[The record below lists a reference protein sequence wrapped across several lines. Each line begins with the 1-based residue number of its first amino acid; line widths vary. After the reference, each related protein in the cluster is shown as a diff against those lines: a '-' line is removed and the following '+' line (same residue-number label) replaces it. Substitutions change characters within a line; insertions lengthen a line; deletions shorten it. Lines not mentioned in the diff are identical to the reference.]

1 MARAKFKPS
10 KLTLFVS
17 LLLTGF
23 ILLLIPQNVTSKLN
37 FAFIDIFSF
46 FLNIG
51 SSATTSHQNSQRDST
66 DFVTRHEHNKLQV
79 AYKNL
84 QAEVLE
90 QKRRIEELGRVR
102 MTEPDPATG
111 LVLANIVNRRKNE
124 FIINRGSTDKLKKG
138 QYVLGDNAVI
148 GCIEQVSTD
157 ISTIRLITS
166 SACKLHIK
174 VSAPDVNSYFNGT
187 IQGDD
192 KDGAKILNVP
202 KKYKIREGYYVYA
215 APKTGFLQS
224 PRIIGRI
231 SRCVVDETN
240 PVLWDITVKPA
251 YGFDDMADVAVIVI
265 KTEPD

>member
-1 MARAKFKPS
+1 MARVRFKPS

-23 ILLLIPQNVTSKLN
+23 ILLLIPQNVTSRLN

-51 SSATTSHQNSQRDST
+51 SSAAYYQNPENNSPFS
-66 DFVTRHEHNKLQV
+66 VSRHEYNKLWV
-79 AYKNL
+79 AYSNL
-84 QAEVLE
+84 QAKVFE
-90 QKRRIEELGRVR
+90 QKRQIDQLGRVR

-124 FIINRGSTDKLKKG
+124 FIINRGSADNLKKG

-157 ISTIRLITS
+157 ISSVKLITS
-166 SACKLHIK
+166 SACKLHVKI
-174 VSAPDVNSYFNGT
+174 SAPDVNSYFNGT

-202 KKYKIREGYYVYA
+202 KKYKIKEGFYVYA
-215 APKTGFLQS
+215 APKPGILQS

-251 YGFDDMADVAVIVI
+251 YESDDIADVAVIVI